1 MIRQQRI
8 AFSPAN
14 TKWLSLL
21 IAALFGL
28 VAALAPVNITFSLG
42 ILTAFGLTVLITPW
56 AALMMLIILS
66 PLKVLIATESAFQ
79 LPLDVGQLAFLGLL
93 LAWGVDQVAR
103 RRSGL
108 RHTARFQWSPVYFP
122 VLLFTLIGG
131 LTVFSAHS
139 VSAWLTEWLKWLV
152 ILIVVALVNHT
163 SQRDQWRWLVTGLVL
178 AGLANAL
185 VGLYQFFG
193 GSGALHLLINDR
205 FFRAFGTFGQPNPFG
220 GFMGLVLP
228 LALMMAL
235 GYALRAWQSWRT
247 ARVIP
252 LYEMVSGIFF
262 TVAALVLF
270 AGLVASWSRGAW
282 MGFVVSGGVMVFALP
297 RRFWHGLL
305 LVGGISGIVATLWFA
320 HILPASIVE
329 RINSTTAEYFSISD
343 VRGVDITP
351 DNYAVVERLAHWQ
364 AALNMATQESWLGV
378 GLGNYEIAYDDSRLI
393 NWQESLGHAHNYY
406 LNILAEAGIIGL
418 LGYGKAWLIIM
429 WLTWRAR
436 RHPDNLAR
444 VTVIGLLGSW
454 VYLSVH
460 HLFDSLYVN
469 NLFIH
474 LGLMLGI
481 LSVLYNQS
489 QRHIRVE
496 TL

>member
-1 MIRQQRI
+1 MIRQQPI
-8 AFSPAN
+8 AYSPAN
-14 TKWLSLL
+14 IKWLFVL
-21 IAALFGL
+21 IAALSGL
-28 VAALAPVNITFSLG
+28 VAALLPVNITFSLG
-42 ILTAFGLTVLITPW
+42 IMVAFGLTALITPW

-79 LPLDVGQLAFLGLL
+79 LPLDIGQLAFLGLL
-93 LAWGVDQVAR
+93 LAWGVDRVAR
-103 RRSGL
+103 RSGS
-108 RHTARFQWSPVYFP
+108 RHIAKFQWSPVYLP
-122 VLLFTLIGG
+122 VMLFTLIGG

-139 VSAWLTEWLKWLV
+139 VNAWLTEWLKWLV
-152 ILIVVALVNHT
+152 ILIVVVLINHIN
-163 SQRDQWRWLVTGLVL
+163 QRDQWRWLVTGLVL

-193 GSGALHLLINDR
+193 GSGALHLLINGR

-220 GFMGLVLP
+220 GFMGLILP

-235 GYALRAWQSWRT
+235 GYTMRAWQSWRT
-247 ARVIP
+247 AHVIP
-252 LYEMVSGIFF
+252 FHEAVSGIFF
-262 TVAALVLF
+262 TMAALVLF
-270 AGLVASWSRGAW
+270 AGLIASWSRGAW
-282 MGFVVSGGVMVFALP
+282 MGFAVSGGFMVFALP
-297 RRFWHGLL
+297 RKFWHGLL
-305 LVGGISGIVATLWFA
+305 LVGGITGVIVTLWFA
-320 HILPASIVE
+320 PLLPASIIE
-329 RINSTTAEYFSISD
+329 RMNSATAEYFSFSD

-364 AALNMATQESWLGV
+364 AALNMATEESWLGV
-378 GLGNYEIAYDDSRLI
+378 GLGNYEIVYDNYRLI
-393 NWQESLGHAHNYY
+393 NWREPLGHAHNYY

-418 LGYGKAWLIIM
+418 LGYGKAWLVIM
-429 WLTWRAR
+429 WLTWRTR
-436 RHPDNLAR
+436 KHPDNLAR
-444 VTVIGLLGSW
+444 LAAVGLLGSW
-454 VYLSVH
+454 AYLSIH

-489 QRHIRVE
+489 QRYIRVE

>member
-1 MIRQQRI
+1 MIRQQPI
-8 AFSPAN
+8 AFYPAN
-14 TKWLSLL
+14 IKWLSVLV
-21 IAALFGL
+21 AALLGL
-28 VAALAPVNITFSLG
+28 VAALLPVNITFSLG
-42 ILTAFGLTVLITPW
+42 IMVAFGLTAFITPW
-56 AALMMLIILS
+56 AAFMMLIILS
-66 PLKVLIATESAFQ
+66 PLKVLIATESTFQ
-79 LPLDVGQLAFLGLL
+79 LPLDIGQLAFLGLL
-93 LAWGVDQVAR
+93 LAWGVDRVA

-108 RHTARFQWSPVYFP
+108 RHTAKFQWSPVYLP
-122 VLLFTLIGG
+122 VMLVTLISS

-152 ILIVVALVNHT
+152 ILIVVVLINHIN
-163 SQRDQWRWLVTGLVL
+163 QRDQWRWLVTGLVL

-193 GSGALHLLINDR
+193 GSGALHLLINGR

-235 GYALRAWQSWRT
+235 GYTMRSWQSWHT
-247 ARVIP
+247 TRVIP
-252 LYEMVSGIFF
+252 LYATVSGIFF

-270 AGLVASWSRGAW
+270 AGLIASWSRGAW
-282 MGFVVSGGVMVFALP
+282 MGFAVSGGFMVFALP
-297 RRFWHGLL
+297 RKFWHGLL
-305 LVGGISGIVATLWFA
+305 LVGGITGVIATLWFA
-320 HILPASIVE
+320 RLLPASIIE
-329 RINSTTAEYFSISD
+329 RMNSATAEYFSFSD

-364 AALNMATQESWLGV
+364 AALNMATEESWLGV
-378 GLGNYEIAYDDSRLI
+378 GLGNYEIVYDDYRLI
-393 NWQESLGHAHNYY
+393 SWQEPLGHAHNYY

-418 LGYGKAWLIIM
+418 LGYGKAWLVIM
-429 WLTWRAR
+429 WLTWRTR
-436 RHPDNLAR
+436 KHPDNLAR
-444 VTVIGLLGSW
+444 LTAVGLLGSW
-454 VYLSVH
+454 AYLTIH